1 MQRDR
6 RLLRGPILAALAVAM
21 LGGIPVVPAGAQQL
35 VSTERVLRVGVL
47 ADAETLNPA
56 FPGNALDREIATL
69 QFARLTSRSIP
80 DLTVVPDL
88 AESWRLTGN
97 GQTVTYELRAD
108 LHWSDGEPLT
118 ADDVAYTLERA
129 REEAWP
135 AYADTVEHMSAEVL
149 DERRVRVHTS
159 EPDPRLPALE
169 VPILPRHVYEKVG
182 RDDLPDHQATDGVGS
197 GPFVLLE
204 NEPGHRRGLVRNG
217 HWWAGSPLAERVD
230 FLVHP
235 DASALVDALA
245 DSDLDFAAGLPSSEF
260 ERVATS
266 RNVTT
271 VAGRTNPV
279 VVLALSTADSASV
292 LQDPSVRR
300 AIDLAVDRAAVAR
313 AVSGGLFTPLTEL
326 PLSLAPPTWPPGEE
340 TGTLTG
346 ARVEDAVST
355 LEAAGFREAHDGVR
369 ESSEGEPLRVRLAV
383 PSSWPEAARD
393 ALAGPLRDA
402 GFGIDVV
409 DEAGAAD
416 LAVRELTLSAEPL
429 TALRVF
435 SCTGDSGAGDDA
447 VAWCDPS
454 YDAAFSRYLASTPA
468 ERDALVEQMAAT
480 LADELPVVPLYQHN
494 ELQGYRIDR
503 FTEWNRQPRR
513 YGPVLFSGTPLPYT
527 RLEPSPIFSQPGSR
541 RKLMLAAAGG
551 AGLVA
556 MAGLAG
562 FALLRRSRHGARREQ
577 T

>member
-6 RLLRGPILAALAVAM
+6 RLRYAPILATLMVAALPAT
-21 LGGIPVVPAGAQQL
+21 VVPAAAQQL

-69 QFARLTSRSIP
+69 QFAGLTGRSIP
-80 DLTVVPDL
+80 DLAVVPDL
-88 AESWRLTGN
+88 AESWRLTDN
-97 GQTVTYELRAD
+97 GQTVTYQLRAD
-108 LHWSDGEPLT
+108 LRWSDGEPLT
-118 ADDVAYTLERA
+118 AGDVVYTLERA
-129 REEAWP
+129 RDEAWP
-135 AYADTVEHMSAEVL
+135 AYAGTVEHLSAEAV
-149 DERRVRVHTS
+149 DDRRVRVRTS

-169 VPILPRHVYEKVG
+169 VPILPRHVYEGVARG
-182 RDDLPDHQATDGVGS
+182 ELPDHQATDGVGS

-204 NEPGHRRGLVRNG
+204 NEPGQRRGLVRNG

-235 DASALVDALA
+235 DAGALVDALA
-245 DSDLDFAAGLPSSEF
+245 GNDLDVAAGLPSSEF
-260 ERVATS
+260 ERVSTT

-271 VAGRTNPV
+271 IAGRTNPL
-279 VVLALSTADSASV
+279 VVLALDTPDSASV
-292 LQDPSVRR
+292 LHDLRVRR
-300 AIDLAVDRAAVAR
+300 AIDLAVDRAAVAH
-313 AVSGGLFTPLTEL
+313 AVSGGLFTPVTEL
-326 PLSLAPPTWPPGEE
+326 PLSLAPPAWPPGEE
-340 TGTLTG
+340 TGRLTG
-346 ARVEDAVST
+346 RRTEAAVTT
-355 LEAAGFREAHDGVR
+355 LEEAGFRDTDDDGAR
-369 ESSEGEPLRVRLAV
+369 SSDGEPLRLSIAI
-383 PSSWPEAARD
+383 PSSWPDAARD

-409 DEAGAAD
+409 DEGDAAD

-429 TALRVF
+429 TALRAF

-454 YDAAFSRYLASTPA
+454 YDAAFSRYLASTPP

-480 LADELPVVPLYQHN
+480 IADELPVVPLYQHN

-503 FTEWNRQPRR
+503 FTEWSRQPRR

-527 RLEPSPIFSQPGSR
+527 RLEPSPIFTQPGSR

-562 FALLRRSRHGARREQ
+562 FALLRRSRRGARREQ
-577 T
+577 E